1 MSASQTARSLAVIC
15 LTVLGAEGRAA
26 ETPPPFRVAS
36 GDVRV
41 VCPLT
46 VGGSFEARATS
57 FSGTVALATPRP
69 AAFAGDLAVDLRKL
83 DTGIELRNQHM
94 RDNYL
99 QVGKGAEY
107 DTAVLSDIRL
117 GDVDAATFQG
127 RTPFTGTLLLH
138 AARRPVAGDAEIRRE
153 GSDVRVAASFPVRLD
168 EFGIPPPR
176 YLGVGV
182 KNEVQVKTSFV
193 ATPAPPAAGA
203 Q

>member
-1 MSASQTARSLAVIC
+1 MNARTAARSLAVIC
-15 LTVLGAEGRAA
+15 LTALAAEGRAA
-26 ETPPPFRVAS
+26 DTAPFRVAG

-46 VGGSFEARATS
+46 VGGSFEAKATS

-69 AAFAGDLAVDLRKL
+69 AAFEGDLTVDLRTL
-83 DTGIELRNQHM
+83 DTGIELRNHHM
-94 RDNYL
+94 LDTYL
-99 QVGKGAEY
+99 EVGKGTGYE
-107 DTAVLSDIRL
+107 TAVLSDIHL

-138 AARRPVAGDAEIRRE
+138 AARKPVAGEADIRRE
-153 GSDVRVAASFPVRLD
+153 GSNVRVAASFPVRLD

-182 KNEVQVKTSFV
+182 KNEVQVRTSFL
-193 ATPAPPAAGA
+193 ATPAPPSGGA

>member
-1 MSASQTARSLAVIC
+1 MSASRTARSLAVIC
-15 LTVLGAEGRAA
+15 LTVVGAEGRAA
-26 ETPPPFRVAS
+26 ETPPFRVAS

-57 FSGTVALATPRP
+57 FSGTVALATPHP
-69 AAFAGDLAVDLRKL
+69 AAFAGDLAVDLRTL
-83 DTGIELRNQHM
+83 DSGIELRNHHM
-94 RDNYL
+94 RDTYL
-99 QVGKGAEY
+99 EVGKGTGY
-107 DTAVLSDIRL
+107 DTAVLSDIHL
-117 GDVDAATFQG
+117 GDVDVATFQG

-138 AARRPVAGDAEIRRE
+138 AARKPVAGEADIRRE
-153 GSDVRVAASFPVRLD
+153 GSDVRVAASFSVRLD

-193 ATPAPPAAGA
+193 ATPAPPVAGA

>member
-1 MSASQTARSLAVIC
+1 MNARTAARSLAVIC
-15 LTVLGAEGRAA
+15 LTALAAEGRAA
-26 ETPPPFRVAS
+26 DTAPFRVAG

-69 AAFAGDLAVDLRKL
+69 AAFEGDLTVDLRTL
-83 DTGIELRNQHM
+83 DTGIELRNHHM
-94 RDNYL
+94 LDTYL
-99 QVGKGAEY
+99 EVGKGTGYE
-107 DTAVLSDIRL
+107 TAVLSDIHL

-138 AARRPVAGDAEIRRE
+138 AARKPVAGEADIRRE
-153 GSDVRVAASFPVRLD
+153 GSNVRVAASFPVRLD

-182 KNEVQVKTSFV
+182 KNEVQVRTSFL
-193 ATPAPPAAGA
+193 ATPAPPSGGA

>member
-1 MSASQTARSLAVIC
+1 MNASTAARSLAVLC
-15 LTVLGAEGRAA
+15 LTVLAAEGRAA
-26 ETPPPFRVAS
+26 DTAPFRVAG

-46 VGGSFEARATS
+46 VGGSFEAKATS

-69 AAFAGDLAVDLRKL
+69 AAFEGDLAVDLRTL

-94 RDNYL
+94 RDTYL
-99 QVGKGAEY
+99 EVGKGTGYE
-107 DTAVLSDIRL
+107 TAVLSDIHL

-138 AARRPVAGDAEIRRE
+138 AARKPVTGEADIRRE
-153 GSDVRVAASFPVRLD
+153 GSNVRVAASFPVRLD

-182 KNEVQVKTSFV
+182 KNEVQVRTSFL
-193 ATPAPPAAGA
+193 ATPAPPSGGA

>member
-1 MSASQTARSLAVIC
+1 MNARTAARSLAVIC
-15 LTVLGAEGRAA
+15 LTALAAEGRAA
-26 ETPPPFRVAS
+26 DTAPFRVAG

-69 AAFAGDLAVDLRKL
+69 AAFEGDLTVDLRTL
-83 DTGIELRNQHM
+83 DTGIELRNHHM
-94 RDNYL
+94 LDTYL
-99 QVGKGAEY
+99 EVGKGTGYE
-107 DTAVLSDIRL
+107 TAVLSDIHL
-117 GDVDAATFQG
+117 GDVDAANFQG

-138 AARRPVAGDAEIRRE
+138 AAKKPVAGEADIRRE
-153 GSDVRVAASFPVRLD
+153 GSNVRVAASFPVRLD

-182 KNEVQVKTSFV
+182 KNEVQVRTSFL
-193 ATPAPPAAGA
+193 ATPAPPSGGA